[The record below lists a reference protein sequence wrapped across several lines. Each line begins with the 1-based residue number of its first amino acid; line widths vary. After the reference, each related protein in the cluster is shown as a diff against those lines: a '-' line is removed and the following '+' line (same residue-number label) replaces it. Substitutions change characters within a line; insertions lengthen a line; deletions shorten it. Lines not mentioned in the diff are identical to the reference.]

1 MACGVSLE
9 KTWQFIQ
16 AINDAV
22 DDLGIETA
30 LTDTAWA
37 FGYTSIFG
45 GVVPTRNV
53 SPRAIPNRILMQR
66 LPREWAGRYNRRGY
80 VFRDPIVERLQADR
94 EPFSWTD
101 AYKTSASRSNVRLIQ
116 GEAAEFGLVGGFVV
130 PIALLDGSVVAMS
143 FGGPEVDLDPDEQS
157 RLGFAANCAVGA
169 LLQRRCSA
177 ERARGRISGREY
189 DCLLW
194 AAEGKTDWEISVI
207 LGVSRPTV
215 SKHMLSAREKLGAVS
230 RSHAIAMA
238 LREKIIR

>member
-1 MACGVSLE
+1 MPCSVSLD

-16 AINDAV
+16 AINAAV
-22 DDLGIETA
+22 DVSGVEKA
-30 LTDTAWA
+30 LTSVVRA

-45 GVVPTRNV
+45 GIVPMKHA
-53 SPRAIPNRILMQR
+53 SPKDIPSKILVQR

-94 EPFSWTD
+94 EPFTWAD
-101 AYKTSASRSNVRLIQ
+101 AYETSASRSNVRLIQ
-116 GEAAEFGLVGGFVV
+116 GEATEFGLVGGFVV
-130 PIALLDGSVVAMS
+130 PIALLDGSVAAMS
-143 FGGPEVDLDPDEQS
+143 FGGANVDLGPDGQS
-157 RLGFAANCAVGA
+157 RLGFAASCAVGA

-177 ERARGRISGREY
+177 SRAGGRISGREY

-230 RSHAIAMA
+230 RSHAVAIAF
-238 LREKIIR
+238 REKIIR